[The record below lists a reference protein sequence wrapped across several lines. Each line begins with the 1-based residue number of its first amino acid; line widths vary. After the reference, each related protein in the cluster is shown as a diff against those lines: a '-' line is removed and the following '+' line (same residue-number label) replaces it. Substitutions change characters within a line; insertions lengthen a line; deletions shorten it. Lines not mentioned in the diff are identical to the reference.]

1 MTSPRSVPLR
11 LAAFVVLALLSG
23 AGRAQ
28 EVTPIHEVRVRLGDE
43 AALGQAL
50 GVIADGSKPAR
61 ERIELIRAAGD
72 VDLGQLK
79 ATLLGLVQSEP
90 DAGVVT
96 AALLVLQRINDPALG
111 QAVARRLHDL
121 PAAARSTAISFLA
134 SRANWSG
141 QLLDAVD
148 AGRLAKRDVAATTV
162 EVLLGH
168 GDKVADRTKAAWPSA
183 NQPAGNGTA
192 AEIARVRS
200 VVEGRTGSPYRGR
213 DLYLQRCAA
222 CHKLFHKGGDIG
234 PNLTAYQRTDLDTLL
249 PAILDPSREI
259 REGYDHMQVQT
270 KDGRRLSG
278 FLSDRTNRLLILR
291 GIDGSDTVVEQAQL
305 ESTHIS
311 PRSLMPEG
319 LLTGLT
325 DQQLRDFFAY
335 LRIAQPIRN

>member
-1 MTSPRSVPLR
+1 MC
-11 LAAFVVLALLSG
+11 
-23 AGRAQ
+23 
-28 EVTPIHEVRVRLGDE
+28 
-43 AALGQAL
+43 
-50 GVIADGSKPAR
+50 
-61 ERIELIRAAGD
+61 IRD
-72 VDLGQLK
+72 
-79 ATLLGLVQSEP
+79 
-90 DAGVVT
+90 
-96 AALLVLQRINDPALG
+96 R
-111 QAVARRLHDL
+111 
-121 PAAARSTAISFLA
+121 
-134 SRANWSG
+134 NWSG